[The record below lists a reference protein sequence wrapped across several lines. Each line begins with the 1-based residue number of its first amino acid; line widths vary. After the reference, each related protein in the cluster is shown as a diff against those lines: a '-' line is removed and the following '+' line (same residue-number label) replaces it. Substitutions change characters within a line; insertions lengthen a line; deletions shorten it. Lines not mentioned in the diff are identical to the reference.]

1 VALVTGTGRASGR
14 RFDRDHGVTTQ
25 ALFLLSQ
32 LGETRAE
39 AYRHATHYEPVPVD
53 AFRALLARVPTRFVR
68 TSTFVDVGSGM
79 GRGVLLASEY
89 PFEQVAGIE
98 LSPALHAI
106 AAANVA
112 AAHHLATQCRD
123 ARLRCG
129 DARRA
134 RYPKGNLVVFL
145 FNPFDGEVVRA
156 VLERILASRSERD
169 EVVLLYHAPVHR
181 DVVAEYAGDLLADT
195 ADGIVV
201 ALKRSREGRDPSA
214 SRCSAESRA
223 PRNR

>member
-1 VALVTGTGRASGR
+1 VSGTGRASGR

-32 LGETRAE
+32 LGSPRGE
-39 AYRHATHYEPVPVD
+39 AYSHATHYEPVPVE
-53 AFRALLARVPTRFVR
+53 AFCALLARVSSRFVR
-68 TSTFVDVGSGM
+68 AATFVDVGSGM

-89 PFEQVAGIE
+89 PFKQVAGIE

-106 AAANVA
+106 ASANLA
-112 AAHHLATQCRD
+112 AAHSLQTQCRD
-123 ARLRCG
+123 VRLRCA
-129 DARRA
+129 DARRT
-134 RYPKGNLVVFL
+134 RFPKGNLVVFL
-145 FNPFDGEVVRA
+145 FNPFDDVVVRA

-169 EVVLLYHAPVHR
+169 EVLLLYHVPVHR
-181 DVVAEYAGDLLADT
+181 DVVAEYAGEVIADT

-201 ALKRSREGRDPSA
+201 RLTRSREGRDPSA
-214 SRCSAESRA
+214 SRCSAVSRS